1 MFSVVH
7 PAQAS
12 LGMGDKSLPEGLCQG
27 SLPGLSPSVSPCSDI
42 YLMEKELAK
51 EQERNNR
58 HRPPKILEPP
68 SFQEPPPKVRR
79 G

>member
-1 MFSVVH
+1 
-7 PAQAS
+7 
-12 LGMGDKSLPEGLCQG
+12 
-27 SLPGLSPSVSPCSDI
+27 
-42 YLMEKELAK
+42 MEKELAK

-79 G
+79 GQSPARAGCCRALTCPVP